1 MPRRLLVRFQPESFE
16 VNAMSNITKLDVMTE
31 NILSGSDP
39 RQAAVDAGY
48 SDPSNALT
56 RYRGN
61 DAIHARNREI
71 FEQLNLEPST
81 SYKLLIDV
89 MTKATKTRKE
99 SKTIET
105 QVVDDNGRLRIV
117 EKVVSH
123 YVEVPDYQARMAAA
137 ARYDFLVGNNPSNR
151 VDVKVEGNVGGNV
164 TMIFNQ
170 LVASMEGMT
179 EQEKI
184 AAHNEVKRQLTGK
197 GK

>member
-1 MPRRLLVRFQPESFE
+1 
-16 VNAMSNITKLDVMTE
+16 MSNMTKLDVMTE
-31 NILSGSDP
+31 NILAGSDP
-39 RQAAVDAGY
+39 KEAAKEAGY
-48 SDPSNALT
+48 YSADVAVHN
-56 RYRGN
+56 YRGN
-61 DAIHARNREI
+61 DRIHARNREI
-71 FEQLNLEPST
+71 FEQLSLEPST

-105 QVVDDNGRLRIV
+105 QVMDDNGRMRIV
-117 EKVVSH
+117 EKVVSY

-151 VDVKVEGNVGGNV
+151 VDVKVEGNAGGNV
-164 TMIFNQ
+164 TMIFNE
-170 LVASMEGMT
+170 LMVSMEGMT